1 MDRKA
6 PAQSSSKQKITARLK
21 SVEGHLRGVMDMVQ
35 ADAYCIDV
43 LRQTK
48 AIHAA
53 LRSVEALLLD
63 RHVAHCVKE
72 AIASPKKS
80 ERERVVREL
89 VDVLDGTKR

>member
-1 MDRKA
+1 
-6 PAQSSSKQKITARLK
+6 
-21 SVEGHLRGVMDMVQ
+21 
-35 ADAYCIDV
+35 V

-53 LRSVEALLLD
+53 LKSVEALLLD
-63 RHVAHCVKE
+63 RHVAHCVNE

-89 VDVLDGTKR
+89 VDVMGASNK

>member
-1 MDRKA
+1 MDRRA
-6 PAQSSSKQKITARLK
+6 PANASSKQKISARLK
-21 SVEGHLRGVMDMVQ
+21 TVEGHLRGVIEMVEK
-35 ADAYCIDV
+35 DTYCVDV

-53 LRSVEALLLD
+53 LTSVEGMLLD
-63 RHVAHCVKE
+63 RHVAHCVNE

-89 VDVLDGTKR
+89 VDVMGATKK

>member
-1 MDRKA
+1 MDRRA
-6 PAQSSSKQKITARLK
+6 PQHSSSKQKITARLK
-21 SVEGHLRGVMDMVQ
+21 SLEGHLRGVAVMVEK
-35 ADAYCIDV
+35 DAYCIDV

-53 LRSVEALLLD
+53 LKSVEALLLD
-63 RHVAHCVKE
+63 RHVAHCVNE

-89 VDVLDGTKR
+89 VDVMGASKT

>member
-1 MDRKA
+1 MPGYDSNKDA
-6 PAQSSSKQKITARLK
+6 VLKRLRRI
-21 SVEGHLRGVMDMVQ
+21 EGQVRGLQRMV
-35 ADAYCIDV
+35 DEDTYCIDV

-53 LRSVEALLLD
+53 LKNVEAMLLD
-63 RHVAHCVKE
+63 RHIAHCVNE

-89 VDVLDGTKR
+89 VDILDSRKK

>member
-1 MDRKA
+1 MDRRA
-6 PAQSSSKQKITARLK
+6 PQHSPSKQKITARLK
-21 SVEGHLRGVMDMVQ
+21 SLEGHLRGVVEMVEK
-35 ADAYCIDV
+35 DTYCIDV

-53 LRSVEALLLD
+53 LKSVETMLLD
-63 RHVAHCVKE
+63 RHVAHCVTE

-89 VDVLDGTKR
+89 VDVLDGSKR

>member
-1 MDRKA
+1 MDRRA
-6 PAQSSSKQKITARLK
+6 PQHSSSKQKITARLK
-21 SVEGHLRGVMDMVQ
+21 SLEGHLRGVVDMVEK
-35 ADAYCIDV
+35 DTYCIDV

-53 LRSVEALLLD
+53 LKSVEAMLLD
-63 RHVAHCVKE
+63 RHIAHCVNE

-89 VDVLDGTKR
+89 VDVLDGSKK

>member
-1 MDRKA
+1 MDRRA
-6 PAQSSSKQKITARLK
+6 PQHSSSKQKITTRLK
-21 SVEGHLRGVMDMVQ
+21 SLEGHLRGVVEMVEK
-35 ADAYCIDV
+35 DTYCIDV

-53 LRSVEALLLD
+53 LKSVESLLLD
-63 RHVAHCVKE
+63 RHIAHCVNE

-89 VDVLDGTKR
+89 VDVLDGTKK

>member
-1 MDRKA
+1 MDRRA
-6 PAQSSSKQKITARLK
+6 PQHSSSKQKITARLK
-21 SVEGHLRGVMDMVQ
+21 SLEGHLRGVVEMVEK
-35 ADAYCIDV
+35 DTYCIDV

-53 LRSVEALLLD
+53 LKSVETMLLD
-63 RHVAHCVKE
+63 RHIAHCVNE

-89 VDVLDGTKR
+89 VDVLDGTKK